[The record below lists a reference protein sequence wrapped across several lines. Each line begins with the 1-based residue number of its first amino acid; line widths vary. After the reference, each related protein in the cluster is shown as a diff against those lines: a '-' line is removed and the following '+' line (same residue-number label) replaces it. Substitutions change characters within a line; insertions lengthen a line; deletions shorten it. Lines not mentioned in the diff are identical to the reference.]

1 MSVKL
6 TPELEQFV
14 EACDGVASVG
24 GEHQSYVVMSAERFR
39 GCFESDED
47 HDATM
52 EAIRRGWDDMLNG
65 RTTPMEVLFQEF
77 DNNRKLW
84 PKDTFESL

>member
-1 MSVKL
+1 MC
-6 TPELEQFV
+6 V
-14 EACDGVASVG
+14 EWPRLAL
-24 GEHQSYVVMSAERFR
+24 GEHQSYIVMSAERFR

-65 RTTPMEVLFQEF
+65 RTTPMEVFFQEF
-77 DNNRKLW
+77 DNKHGI
-84 PKDTFESL
+84 SS

>member
-14 EACDGVASVG
+14 EACDGVASVS

-52 EAIRRGWDDMLNG
+52 DAIRRGWDDMVNA
-65 RTTPMEVLFQEF
+65 RTTPMEVFFQEF
-77 DNNRKLW
+77 DKNHGI
-84 PKDTFESL
+84 SS